1 MHSHFSN
8 AVWWV
13 SGVTCARGRAR
24 LLTFLAV
31 ARLAEAR
38 YSHLVSKKPQTE
50 PRKRPTQSR
59 SRETVKAMLEA
70 TARLLA
76 DSGVEALT
84 TNHVAELA
92 GVSIGSL
99 YQYFPT
105 KEALIAGVIEHRLE
119 HDLIEGRAILQAAEP
134 LPRRLEKFVRWA
146 VARQAT
152 DAPLMAQLL
161 PLLHHFERE
170 AIARRMVDSL
180 TSELRDSIALD
191 SESVR
196 ADLSSPERLEVAL
209 FVVGRS
215 LRWVINAAVLE
226 RPELLEDPQLSDELV
241 RVFGILFDPE

>member
-1 MHSHFSN
+1 
-8 AVWWV
+8 
-13 SGVTCARGRAR
+13 
-24 LLTFLAV
+24 
-31 ARLAEAR
+31 
-38 YSHLVSKKPQTE
+38 
-50 PRKRPTQSR
+50 
-59 SRETVKAMLEA
+59 MLDA

-119 HDLIEGRAILQAAEP
+119 LDLAEGRAILHAAEP
-134 LPRRLEKFVRWA
+134 LPRRLEQFVRWA

-152 DAPLMAQLL
+152 DAPLMAELL
-161 PLLHHFERE
+161 PLLHHLERE

-180 TSELRDSIALD
+180 TNELRDSIALD
-191 SESVR
+191 PTSVR

-215 LRWVINAAVLE
+215 LRWVINAAVME
-226 RPELLEDPQLSDELV
+226 RPELLEDPQLADELV
-241 RVFGILFDPE
+241 RVFVGTLFDPE